1 MIYDSFLFYNELELL
16 DIRLNTLND
25 VVDKFV
31 ITEGTVTH
39 TNKPKE
45 LYYQKNKDRFKR
57 FHKKIIHVVVND
69 NPNVSLPWIIER
81 HQLEAT
87 KRGLIHCNPNDVILN
102 GPVDE
107 IPKPEKVLEWKD
119 KSGTL
124 KTFLMKLC
132 YYYLNC
138 VAQNVKDWEGTRMF
152 LYKDLPKFNEIY
164 FTRYLP
170 TDVFIPNGGW
180 HFSYMGGLERIQN
193 KIKSMAHQEYN
204 IHEFNSSENLLQAIA
219 NRTDFTHPGI
229 KFAVES
235 ESTLPLYVQQHRE
248 LFANLIANT
257 HTGKYYPEKLWNTY
271 WSIKKY
277 LRNAYVRFRQ
287 ITSS

>member
-39 TNKPKE
+39 TNKSKPLFYQQNKE
-45 LYYQKNKDRFKR
+45 RFKK
-57 FHKKIIHVVVND
+57 FHKKIIHIVVKD

-87 KRGLIHCNPNDVILN
+87 KRGLIHCKPNDIILN

-107 IPKPEKVLEWKD
+107 IPKPEKILEWKN
-119 KSGTL
+119 KPGIL
-124 KTFLMKLC
+124 KTFKMKLC
-132 YYYLNC
+132 FYYLNC
-138 VAQNVKDWEGTRMF
+138 IAQNVGDWEGTRMF
-152 LYKDLPKFNEIY
+152 LYKNLPKFKEIY

-170 TDVFIPNGGW
+170 TDVFIPDGGW
-180 HFSYMGGLERIQN
+180 HFSYMGGLERIKQ
-193 KIKSMAHQEYN
+193 KIKSMAHQEFN
-204 IHEFNSSENLLQAIA
+204 THEFNANENIQKAIA
-219 NRTDFTHPGI
+219 NRTDFMRPGI
-229 KFAVES
+229 KFAIGDI
-235 ESTLPLYVQQHRE
+235 STLPLYVQKHKE
-248 LFANLIANT
+248 KFANLIAGKN
-257 HTGKYYPEKLWNTY
+257 TGKHFPEEVWNIY
-271 WSIKKY
+271 WSTKKY

-287 ITSS
+287 FTS